1 MNPLL
6 AKGLLEEPPEID
18 RPSGFLI
25 ACTCLHLICTLQGAE
40 KNHSARWNRTK
51 AAEEAIIRVCDI
63 YLPDGL
69 DQSRLVSI
77 AGVVD
82 GPINDVIKRHSALLL
97 DAVSMV
103 GLPELEQ

>member
-6 AKGLLEEPPEID
+6 AKNLLEEPVDMD
-18 RPSGFLI
+18 RHSGFLI
-25 ACTCLHLICTLQGAE
+25 ACTALHLICTLQGAE
-40 KNHSARWNRTK
+40 KQHSARWNRTRS
-51 AAEEAIIRVCDI
+51 AEEAILKVCDI
-63 YLPDGL
+63 YLPDGM

-82 GPINDVIKRHSALLL
+82 GPVNDVIKRHAALLL

-103 GLPELEQ
+103 ELPV